1 MAGRQSGQA
10 TEWAAAGPQT
20 PKRKD
25 YVLGLRQDRPRQ
37 QHGTHSAGRP
47 LSVGR
52 PLGMGNPPQL
62 KRCRPKWRQEEGEA
76 VANRGRRRGRAM
88 CERAD
93 LPLL

>member
-25 YVLGLRQDRPRQ
+25 YVLGLRQDRPSQ
-37 QHGTHSAGRP
+37 QHGRHSAR
-47 LSVGR
+47 R
-52 PLGMGNPPQL
+52 PLGMGSPPQL